1 MKRIGL
7 LTLVIVVTVL
17 LTLTFSAMASPK
29 AAPIPAVAAAIP
41 AVASPAPMP
50 PHPHIDEALEAM
62 HNAKHHLETADRDFH
77 GHRRKAIEH
86 LDAAIH
92 EAEVCLQEP

>member
-1 MKRIGL
+1 
-7 LTLVIVVTVL
+7 V
-17 LTLTFSAMASPK
+17 
-29 AAPIPAVAAAIP
+29 VAAAIP

-62 HNAKHHLETADRDFH
+62 HSAKHHLETAAHDYH
-77 GHRRKAIEH
+77 GHRVKAIEH

-92 EAEVCLQEP
+92 EAEICLQEP

>member
-1 MKRIGL
+1 

-29 AAPIPAVAAAIP
+29 APPAVAAAGP

-62 HNAKHHLETADRDFH
+62 HNAKHHLETAAHDYH
-77 GHRRKAIEH
+77 GHRVKAIEH

-92 EAEVCLQEP
+92 EAEICLQEP